1 MTGPATGPLPA
12 EQLSLNPNVTHPS
25 FPWLIGIPSSWALLD
40 TNPASWQ
47 RSAARL
53 VDERFAGRSLKA
65 AERRG
70 VLGFVEQLV
79 ADCQRANAT
88 LSMIQLG
95 RMSTGTIGSAGLHL
109 AWFDSR
115 TEPASL
121 ALVRQS
127 LPRSG
132 VVEEVD
138 TAAGTGLLHTD
149 QASIVPPGAIT
160 RVRSQVLQFFLPLP
174 ASTWTAVLS
183 AATPHPEME
192 AMLRELIIEVGG
204 SIGRADVGSAE
215 SPQRPDGGSDPDGGT
230 FESAPAA
237 RGPGIEK
244 GFGTVLRRRVE
255 GAGTAEDGDTSHG

>member
-1 MTGPATGPLPA
+1 MTGPLPA
-12 EQLSLNPNVTHPS
+12 EQLSLNPDVTHPP
-25 FPWLIGIPSSWALLD
+25 FPWLIGIPSRWALLD

-95 RMSTGTIGSAGLHL
+95 RMSTGAIGSAGLHL

-132 VVEEVD
+132 LVEEVSA
-138 TAAGTGLLHTD
+138 AAGPGLLHTD
-149 QASIVPPGAIT
+149 HASIVPPGATT

-174 ASTWTAVLS
+174 GSTWTAVLS

-204 SIGRADVGSAE
+204 SIERADEAESSAE
-215 SPQRPDGGSDPDGGT
+215 SSRRPDAGAET
-230 FESAPAA
+230 YESAPPA

-255 GAGTAEDGDTSHG
+255 GSGTTNHNDEPHG